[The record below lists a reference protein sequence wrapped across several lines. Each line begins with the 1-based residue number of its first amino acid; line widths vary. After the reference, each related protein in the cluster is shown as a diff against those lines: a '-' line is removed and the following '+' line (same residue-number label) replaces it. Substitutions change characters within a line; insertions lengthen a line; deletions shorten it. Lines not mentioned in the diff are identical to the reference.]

1 MSISSVMYY
10 FVYHL
15 TQGLPIESRDLLD
28 RQTRIQASPAHSEL
42 RVLLD
47 KSIKLLPATCQVYAD
62 DPDLTK
68 YLLRDRDYTQC
79 SP

>member
-1 MSISSVMYY
+1 MSISSAMYCV
-10 FVYHL
+10 VYHL
-15 TQGLPIESRDLLD
+15 TQGLPIESIDLLD

-42 RVLLD
+42 KVLLD

-68 YLLRDRDYTQC
+68 Y
-79 SP
+79 PPKG

>member
-47 KSIKLLPATCQVYAD
+47 KSIKLLPATCQD

-68 YLLRDRDYTQC
+68 YLLRDRDY